1 MEFRGR
7 PALRKLD
14 CPTTPPATQ
23 GFFAM
28 LSTTPHGRRRRPR
41 PEPPAVSAP
50 QLAGARTTD
59 DGTGRTSGTRTQFQA
74 SRPRQ
79 ELSGAPAAATSAS
92 SGSGRYVTR
101 SLPQTQQQRR
111 AAGATTAE
119 PPPAAATVTTNSR
132 PRLTPRRPPP
142 GRLASRP

>member
-1 MEFRGR
+1 RDVGR
-7 PALRKLD
+7 LVCRP
-14 CPTTPPATQ
+14 PPPATQ
-23 GFFAM
+23 GFLAM
-28 LSTTPHGRRRRPR
+28 LPTPPPGRRRRPR
-41 PEPPAVSAP
+41 PEPHAVSAP

-59 DGTGRTSGTRTQFQA
+59 DATGRTSGTRTQFQA

-111 AAGATTAE
+111 APGATPAE
-119 PPPAAATVTTNSR
+119 PPPAAATRTPNNR
-132 PRLTPRRPPP
+132 RRLTRRRSPR
-142 GRLASRP
+142 